1 MSPANRSP
9 EPWRTHSCVPRRHSW
24 RRLAASGG
32 HPDESGCGTHECV
45 RHRLAPAPPPAY
57 FSVAIEP
64 FVVNTVRTPVSIPGA
79 VKGLSGIPTI

>member
-9 EPWRTHSCVPRRHSW
+9 EPWRTHSCVPRR
-24 RRLAASGG
+24 
-32 HPDESGCGTHECV
+32 GTHECV